1 MEGLDEEQL
10 EDGGLES
17 AVLAEESQ
25 EDGAAEDMIAKL
37 GLVSA
42 AASEEGEIEG
52 IPASVAV
59 LGMNLG

>member
-1 MEGLDEEQL
+1 
-10 EDGGLES
+10 
-17 AVLAEESQ
+17 
-25 EDGAAEDMIAKL
+25 MIAKL